1 MQTIPL
7 RMAACGDSPGAR
19 PPVGDLAQPPV
30 PEAPADRCSPLGRRS
45 RRAVLGHHLL
55 RPLPLHA
62 LQIPARVPRWDERAP
77 PRASAWDRPPPG
89 ALLHRPSAARALG
102 PEDTGR
108 AQLKRSAQRTQAEPS
123 SSARPKG
130 HRPNAAKALARM
142 SQPRPSWGARTGH
155 TAERSARAW
164 PSETAGSGLR
174 APPRGPT
181 GRLPGRR
188 VPPRCHRAAP
198 RPGPGGSC
206 PRRRCLRRGA
216 SGSWPR
222 AGC

>member
-55 RPLPLHA
+55 RPLPPHA
-62 LQIPARVPRWDERAP
+62 LRIPARVPRWDERPA
-77 PRASAWDRPPPG
+77 PRASAWDPPPRQG
-89 ALLHRPSAARALG
+89 LRGIAWAQLGRSARR
-102 PEDTGR
+102 T

-130 HRPNAAKALARM
+130 QRPRAAKALALK